1 MTASLPE
8 SRFEVRE
15 IEATLG
21 AAGWPLPGILSV
33 PKTPGRVPAVVLVHG
48 LGPLDRDA
56 TVGANRPFRDLA
68 RGLGARGIAALRYDK
83 RTHVHGDRVADLDDL
98 TVDDEVLDDALAA
111 VAALR
116 LRKDIDPERIFV
128 LGHGLGGML
137 APRLAARDKK
147 IAGLVL
153 LAAPARAI
161 ATLLVEQAE
170 YLVSL
175 ESSETDARDLVLA
188 ELQRDA
194 ALVESAGLEDDD
206 EPILGAPASYWVDLR
221 GYDPVATAAK
231 LVPPRPAFVA
241 QGGRDY
247 QVGREDFTRWQRG
260 LGGRAGVT
268 AKLYPAL
275 NHLFVAGEGKS
286 KPAEYLEAGQ
296 VAEELVADVAAW
308 IAVTGVKK

>member
-1 MTASLPE
+1 L
-8 SRFEVRE
+8 
-15 IEATLG
+15 
-21 AAGWPLPGILSV
+21 
-33 PKTPGRVPAVVLVHG
+33 PAVVLVHG

-68 RGLGARGIAALRYDK
+68 RGLAARGIATLRYDK
-83 RTHVHGDRVADLDDL
+83 RTQAHGKRIAELEDL
-98 TVDDEVLDDALAA
+98 TVDDEVLDDAFAA

-116 LRKDIDPERIFV
+116 LRKDVDPERIFV

-137 APRLAARDKK
+137 APRLAARDRRV
-147 IAGLVL
+147 AGLVL
-153 LAAPARAI
+153 LAAPARSVP
-161 ATLLVEQAE
+161 TLLVEQTE

-175 ESSETDARDLVLA
+175 EGTDADAQELVLA
-188 ELQRDA
+188 QLQHDA
-194 ALVESAGLEDDD
+194 ALAESAALDDDD

-221 GYDPVATAAK
+221 GYDPVATAAA

-247 QVGREDFTRWQRG
+247 QVGSEDFARWQRG

-268 AKLYPAL
+268 VRLYPAL

-286 KPAEYLEAGQ
+286 RPEEYLQAGH

-308 IAVTGVKK
+308 IATTGVKRSG